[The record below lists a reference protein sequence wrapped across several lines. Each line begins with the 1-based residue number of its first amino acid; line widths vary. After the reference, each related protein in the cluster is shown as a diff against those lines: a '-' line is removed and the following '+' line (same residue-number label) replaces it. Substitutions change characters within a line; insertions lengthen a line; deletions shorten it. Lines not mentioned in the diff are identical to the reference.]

1 MLYQDDSGKRVIR
14 DSHLPQDSIQEL
26 LGLYRDKRISSK
38 NQGITKEPGAS
49 ENSSSGVKQVL
60 ADTSRQNKPLL
71 QERKCI
77 IGIIRKIRSP
87 RKRWIN

>member
-1 MLYQDDSGKRVIR
+1 MNLQPQEVTTFYRDDGSKRVIR

-38 NQGITKEPGAS
+38 NQGTTKEPGAS

-60 ADTSRQNKPLL
+60 ADTSRQNKNYS
-71 QERKCI
+71 RKENV
-77 IGIIRKIRSP
+77 S
-87 RKRWIN
+87 